1 MYETDPLKRR
11 LSHRKYNQSPKGVAR
26 DRKRNTSETR
36 KEQKRE
42 QRMTGEYQRNR
53 PFVAWDGE
61 ACKDSGYSLF
71 GCSDGIEI
79 SGWNLPTESLL
90 DTMLKAETQNPTAI
104 HVAFSFD
111 YDVNMILKD
120 LPYKNFGV
128 LNETSRTRWN
138 GYSIEHVPK
147 KWFQVTKDG
156 VTIKI
161 YDVFGFFMSRY
172 DDALIKYKIGT
183 PELRTQITL
192 GKDKR
197 DDFWYKDLAEIR
209 AYWLKELETMPQL
222 MDVVRDV
229 LYDAGFHITSWH
241 GPSAVA
247 SYALRQHETKKLMG
261 ETPDE
266 VQSASRYAFAG
277 GRFES
282 VKTGFRDGPVYTA
295 DLNSAYAHAITL
307 LPSIAGK
314 EWTHVTEWPKDKTPE
329 RFGVYRIRFHS
340 SDSSRSR
347 EDRRRIEASGK
358 VYPFFRRMDDGTICW
373 PRDVEN
379 WYWTPEAQL
388 VDIEPDAEILEA
400 WIMEDDKDR
409 PFEWVGELFQRR
421 LKLQRL
427 GHKAEK
433 AYKWLLA
440 SMYGQMARRAGWKKY
455 NGPPPTHQLEWA
467 GFVTSW
473 CRANIYRVAIAQ
485 WRAGNSIISI
495 DTDGVTSAVPF
506 GRDTI
511 PSDARGDQLG
521 QWKLEEYDGIF
532 VWENGMYWLRDF
544 SRWVSPVQDSEWLP
558 PKTRGVPRRQVQFD
572 KAWNAWQNGDHFKI
586 TRKTFIGYKRALRGQ
601 WYMVRKWTMRE
612 YEYEFGGN
620 GKRYHNKRF
629 CPQCA
634 RHDPDEYNFY
644 GMCPLMDGV
653 AMKSLARNG
662 VEKTIENKWLSKPH
676 VLPWLE
682 IIPESERDLIFKD
695 AELGAA

>member
-1 MYETDPLKRR
+1 MYETDPEKRR
-11 LSHRKYNQSPKGVAR
+11 LSHRKYNQSVKG
-26 DRKRNTSETR
+26 RKRDQRRNATEKR
-36 KEQKRE
+36 KEQKRQ
-42 QRMTGEYQRNR
+42 QRMTGEHQRAR

-79 SGWNLPTESLL
+79 SGWNLPTEALL
-90 DTMLKAETQNPTAI
+90 DTMLKAETQNPSAI
-104 HVAFSFD
+104 HIAFSFD

-120 LPYKNFGV
+120 LPYKCFGV

-138 GYSIEHVPK
+138 GYSIEHVPR

-156 VTIKI
+156 TSIKI
-161 YDVFGFFMSRY
+161 FDVFGFFMCRY
-172 DDALIKYKIGT
+172 DDALIKYNIGT
-183 PELRTQITL
+183 PELQTEITL

-197 DDFWYKDLAEIR
+197 DDFWYKDLEEIR
-209 AYWLKELETMPQL
+209 RYWQKELATMPLL
-222 MDVVRDV
+222 MNEVRDV

-247 SYALRQHETKKLMG
+247 SYALRQHETKQWMG
-261 ETPDE
+261 DTPE
-266 VQSASRYAFAG
+266 PVKEASRYAFAG

-282 VKTGFRDGPVYTA
+282 VKAGYCDGKVYTA
-295 DLNSAYAHAITL
+295 DINSAYAYAITL
-307 LPSIAGK
+307 LPSIADK
-314 EWTHVTEWPKDKTPE
+314 EWTHVTDWPENQKVTKY
-329 RFGVYRIRFHS
+329 GLYRISYHS
-340 SDSSRSR
+340 PDNRLTATEKAKVES
-347 EDRRRIEASGK
+347 SGK

-388 VDIEPDAEILEA
+388 VEEEKGARITEA
-400 WIMEDDKDR
+400 WIMEDDSDR
-409 PFEWVGELFQRR
+409 PFEWVAELFARR
-421 LKLQRL
+421 QKLQKM

-473 CRANIYRVAIAQ
+473 CRANIYRVARSQ
-485 WRAGNSIISI
+485 WESNHSIISI
-495 DTDGVTSAVPF
+495 DTDGVTSTSPF
-506 GRDTI
+506 EYRTI
-511 PSDARGDQLG
+511 PDISRGTWLG
-521 QWKLEEYDGIF
+521 EWKLEEYDGIF
-532 VWENGMYWLRDF
+532 AWENGMYWLRKDG
-544 SRWVSPVQDSEWLP
+544 EWLP

-572 KAWNAWQNGDHFKI
+572 KAWNAWKNNEHFKI
-586 TRKTFIGYKRALRGQ
+586 TRRTFIGYKRALRGQ
-601 WYMVRKWTMRE
+601 WYAVRKWVDRE

-620 GKRYHNKRF
+620 GKRYHNKRY

-634 RHDPDEYNFY
+634 RPNLDEYGFY

-662 VEKTIENKWLSKPH
+662 LEKTLESRWLSKPH

-682 IIPESERDLIFKD
+682 ARTEEMDLIFKD
-695 AELGAA
+695 SEL